1 MAKKWGMSKL
11 LLVASVVAFVL
22 AAMGIEVGNLNLQA
36 IGLAAGFGSF
46 LV

>member
-1 MAKKWGMSKL
+1 MAKKWGLSKL
-11 LLVASVVAFVL
+11 LLAGSVVAFVL
-22 AAMGIEVGNLNLQA
+22 AAMGIEVGSLNLMA